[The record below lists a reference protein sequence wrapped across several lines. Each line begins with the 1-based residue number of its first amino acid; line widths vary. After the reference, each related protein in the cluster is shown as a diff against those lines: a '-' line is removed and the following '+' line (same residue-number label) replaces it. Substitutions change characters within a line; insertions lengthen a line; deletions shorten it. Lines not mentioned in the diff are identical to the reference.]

1 MAAERCTADLEGGTW
16 ELSPVQSDNAALVV
30 ASTVR
35 RGLPARAAT
44 IGIATALQESRL
56 VNIDYGDRDSVGL
69 FQQRPSQ
76 GWGTVEQIMDPV
88 YATHAFL
95 DVLVEVEGYEALE
108 ITDAAQRVQRS
119 GFPDAYAQHETR
131 ARAWASALT
140 GWSPAAVTCA
150 LRSGRRRGE
159 RRRLPRP
166 GGAGLRH
173 AARHGRGRRR
183 RRAGRGAAAGRGR
196 GPGPP
201 GLVGRAVGGRRRRDA
216 GRRRRHGRGP
226 DLDARGERLG
236 RQRRRRPGPRPRC
249 TSRSRPEPAAP
260 PVRREPIGDRPAAA
274 RAAPTA
280 AGDRPRRRSDALVG
294 PDRGRRT
301 GPSDARGR
309 ALSAGRPPRSR
320 ARRRRCTPGAA
331 GRSSWSCRS
340 SSRATA
346 RSSRACG
353 PARTAG

>member
-1 MAAERCTADLEGGTW
+1 VTRRRPPAWRPLVAALVVLGVLALGVVGVVVALDRLEGPAVATQRCTADLDGGTW

-76 GWGTVEQIMDPV
+76 GWGTVEEIMDPV
-88 YATHAFL
+88 YATNAFL

-150 LRSGRRRGE
+150 LPPADGAVSADDFLARAE
-159 RRRLPRP
+159 RDFGTLPGTVGDDGVVALDAAPLP
-166 GGAGLRH
+166 GGAEDP
-173 AARHGRGRRR
+173 A
-183 RRAGRGAAAGRGR
+183 
-196 GPGPP
+196 
-201 GLVGRAVGGRRRRDA
+201 
-216 GRRRRHGRGP
+216 
-226 DLDARGERLG
+226 RLG
-236 RQRRRRPGPRPRC
+236 WSVAQWAVAVAGTQGVDAVTVANR
-249 TSRSRPEPAAP
+249 TWT
-260 PVRREPIGDRPAAA
+260 REASAWEASGA
-274 RAAPTA
+274 
-280 AGDRPRRRSDALVG
+280 DALA
-294 PDRGRRT
+294 PGRVHVT
-301 GPSDARGR
+301 LAS
-309 ALSAGRPPRSR
+309 
-320 ARRRRCTPGAA
+320 
-331 GRSSWSCRS
+331 
-340 SSRATA
+340 
-346 RSSRACG
+346 
-353 PARTAG
+353 